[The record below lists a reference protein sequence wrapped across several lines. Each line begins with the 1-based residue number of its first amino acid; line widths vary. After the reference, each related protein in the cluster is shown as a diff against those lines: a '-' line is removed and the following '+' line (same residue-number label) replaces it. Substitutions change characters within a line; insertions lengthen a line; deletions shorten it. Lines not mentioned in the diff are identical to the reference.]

1 MSGLGS
7 PTVLSQ
13 LFGLQLRENSSM
25 ECLHVLVMCYE
36 YIGLRNFLPM
46 ASLSPSVFRAQT
58 LLFGMQ
64 SLLPVFGAELLL
76 FCAEVI
82 LLSCKTQ
89 LFRFD
94 LRFYDFPLLPA
105 VLQRFPPPPP
115 PPPPP
120 PHSPASV
127 QPHYARHAP
136 FSGEWNVILHHTA
149 SRRRSHQRIK
159 SSSLVNSAAVVLSF
173 LFYLEL
179 IHCAPRGA
187 PPFCLHSRYATFSCF
202 PFLLPWEV
210 SHFAPWVPP
219 FLRHKA

>member
-1 MSGLGS
+1 
-7 PTVLSQ
+7 
-13 LFGLQLRENSSM
+13 
-25 ECLHVLVMCYE
+25 
-36 YIGLRNFLPM
+36 M
-46 ASLSPSVFRAQT
+46 ASLSPSVFGAQT

-64 SLLPVFGAELLL
+64 SLL

-94 LRFYDFPLLPA
+94 LRFYYFPLLPA
-105 VLQRFPPPPP
+105 VLQRFP

-179 IHCAPRGA
+179 IHCAPGGA

-210 SHFAPWVPP
+210 SHFAPRVPP